1 MIYITQP
8 TYMPWIG
15 YFSYLLKCKKVVFL
29 DDVQF
34 SRKSWQ
40 QRNKIFKETGFQYL
54 TVPVEKKGKYD
65 QKVNEVMVKNINFF
79 DDHLKI
85 IKHTYSKSFF
95 FNDIFN
101 QITEIRDSITNEKNL
116 SKINIIII
124 NKFLEIIGKKI
135 NYTTSSEIDV
145 AGKKS
150 QKLINICLA
159 LKAKKLMSNEG
170 AKIYL
175 NQDINLF
182 KENKIDLSFYKYN
195 PIKYNQLGKQF
206 TPYLSIIDLLFNEG
220 PKSSQIIDD
229 GLELLD

>member
-15 YFSYLLKCKKVVFL
+15 YFSYLLKCRKVVFL

-85 IKHTYSKSFF
+85 IKHTYSKSLF

-101 QITEIRDSITNEKNL
+101 QITEIRDSIINEKNL
-116 SKINIIII
+116 CKINIIII
-124 NKFLEIIGKKI
+124 NKFLEIVGKKI

-145 AGKKS
+145 PGKKS

-220 PKSSQIIDD
+220 PKSSQIIEN
-229 GLELLD
+229 GIELLD